1 MDSHTRYIIPCMD
14 TRCVVMLALGVL
26 ILGHL
31 LVNGGDLHALVG
43 PSMSN
48 ESKDPKLEGFELVNL
63 FPEIVPFGEGE
74 YLLFAIQYGLIYAGD
89 ASLEIRNIAT
99 IDSVK
104 AYHIISN
111 ARTSK
116 TFDLIFKVRD
126 RHESFMDYDNLF
138 SLRFSKHLRE
148 GKFRRDE
155 RVIFDQQGHR
165 AIYPDKEVPI
175 PPSTQ
180 DFLSALYYVRTLR
193 FDVGQAVQM
202 ANHTGGK
209 NYPIY
214 VKVLRRERVTVP
226 AGEFDCLVVEP
237 VLQTS
242 SIFEHKGK
250 LTIWLTDD
258 TVKMPVLLR
267 SKVVVGAFEA
277 VLKEYRLSNE
287 QMRIIE
293 KRSAAGNDGTVR

>member
-1 MDSHTRYIIPCMD
+1 LTVAII
-14 TRCVVMLALGVL
+14 VL
-26 ILGHL
+26 VSGHI
-31 LVNGGDLHALVG
+31 VG
-43 PSMSN
+43 PAGRLSAAPLSSD
-48 ESKDPKLEGFELVNL
+48 EREAQLAGFELVNL
-63 FPEIVPFGEGE
+63 TPETVPFGEGE

-89 ASLEIRNIAT
+89 ATLEIRNIAT
-99 IDSVK
+99 IDGIR

-116 TFDLIFKVRD
+116 TFDIIFKVRD
-126 RHESFMDYDNLF
+126 RYESFMDYDNLI
-138 SLRFSKHLRE
+138 SLRFSKHIRE

-155 RVIFDQQGHR
+155 SVVFDQKNHIAR
-165 AIYPDKEVPI
+165 YADKEVPI

-180 DFLSALYYVRTLR
+180 DFLSALYYARTLPL
-193 FDVGQAVQM
+193 DVGQAIQM

-209 NYPIY
+209 NFPIY
-214 VKVLRRERVTVP
+214 VKVLRRERIEVQ
-226 AGEFDCLVVEP
+226 AGTFDCLVVEP
-237 VLQTS
+237 VLQTP

-277 VLKEYRLSNE
+277 VLKEYRLSTE
-287 QMRIIE
+287 DSRILE
-293 KRSAAGNDGTVR
+293 RRGASGDAGALR